1 MEGAALCGFRVG
13 NRDQSG
19 CLTRDD
25 SVRLHSCEKGTRCS
39 TLEKSRNVVWIS
51 PLISRSIKGDL
62 RELGAGGGGRD
73 LVQNHELE
81 LADPETGQR
90 LIQLCG
96 SHIQDESVL
105 RLICRLVGDALYSR
119 KKTIALNL
127 LSHSLRED
135 AVSLD
140 RFACLLGD
148 VANQEESLQDPF
160 VSVSLPLNCRP
171 LGDSSTHLVRRMSYG
186 IEPRL
191 IRYQR
196 FPYSRHSS
204 YEEMCHLLSVIRTMD
219 VWPCVT
225 NEESWARGVVIKTL
239 FGHLSSGTR
248 FSYDDEMRLKS
259 DKDKDRALN
268 CSSRSSSSVSNRRS
282 SPAPF
287 TEPTSAILDPASSF
301 AASNQLQWAGT
312 IQLEASP
319 GSSHPAKRQIAE
331 RANHR
336 KRIHNNITRSLQHS
350 AAVRVDHPLCT
361 SFSVW
366 FKDHN
371 DKLTPSEFLGS
382 ESANDVEASSARK
395 DVTMTTDAVSNRNDT
410 LSASLDNRLQE
421 DLRAT
426 DQKKMLAP
434 RSILWS
440 SEGGDAEGSTQ
451 LRPIQLSE
459 TSGSETDDN
468 TGVGN
473 EVRSSIPNDAS
484 MDPGSGIAT
493 QGSASDSM
501 FGSQDMGFSKTPLE
515 SNWRFQYRKTSYE
528 MVKRDDGFAWGRDCG
543 LFSAAT
549 GSNDSGSEE
558 L

>member
-25 SVRLHSCEKGTRCS
+25 SVRLHSCENGTHCS
-39 TLEKSRNVVWIS
+39 TLQKSRNVVWIT
-51 PLISRSIKGDL
+51 PLISRSITGDV

-81 LADPETGQR
+81 LADSETGQR

-96 SHIQDESVL
+96 LHIQDEGVL
-105 RLICRLVGDALYSR
+105 RLVRRLVGDALYSR
-119 KKTIALNL
+119 KKTIDLNL
-127 LSHSLRED
+127 LNQSLRED

-148 VANQEESLQDPF
+148 VANQKESLQDSF

-225 NEESWARGVVIKTL
+225 NEKSWATGVMIKTL
-239 FGHLSSGTR
+239 FGHLSFGTS
-248 FSYDDEMRLKS
+248 FSYDDEMRLRS
-259 DKDKDRALN
+259 DKDQDRALD
-268 CSSRSSSSVSNRRS
+268 CSSPSNLSGSNRHS

-287 TEPTSAILDPASSF
+287 TGPTSAILDPASSF
-301 AASNQLQWAGT
+301 AASDQLQWAGT
-312 IQLEASP
+312 IQLDVSP

-331 RANHR
+331 RASPG
-336 KRIHNNITRSLQHS
+336 KRIHNITRSLQHS
-350 AAVRVDHPLCT
+350 TAVRVDHPLCT

-366 FKDHN
+366 FKDN
-371 DKLTPSEFLGS
+371 SDKLTPSEFLGS
-382 ESANDVEASSARK
+382 ESAHDVEASSAGK
-395 DVTMTTDAVSNRNDT
+395 DVTMITDAVSNRNDT
-410 LSASLDNRLQE
+410 LSASLDNRLPE
-421 DLRAT
+421 DVRAT

-434 RSILWS
+434 KSIPWS
-440 SEGGDAEGSTQ
+440 SEGGDADGSTQ
-451 LRPIQLSE
+451 LRPIQLLES
-459 TSGSETDDN
+459 SGSETDDN

-484 MDPGSGIAT
+484 MDLGSGIAT
-493 QGSASDSM
+493 QGSAGDSM
-501 FGSQDMGFSKTPLE
+501 LGSQDMVIRKTSPE
-515 SNWRFQYRKTSYE
+515 SDWRFQYRKASYE
-528 MVKRDDGFAWGRDCG
+528 MVKRDDGYAWGRDCG

>member
-25 SVRLHSCEKGTRCS
+25 SVRLHSCENGTRCS
-39 TLEKSRNVVWIS
+39 TLEKSRNVVWIT
-51 PLISRSIKGDL
+51 PLISRSIKGDV
-62 RELGAGGGGRD
+62 RELGAGGGGKD

-81 LADPETGQR
+81 LADSETGQR

-96 SHIQDESVL
+96 SYIQDEGVL
-105 RLICRLVGDALYSR
+105 RLIRRLVGDALYSR
-119 KKTIALNL
+119 KKTIDLNL
-127 LSHSLRED
+127 LSQSLRED

-148 VANQEESLQDPF
+148 VVNQEESLQDSF

-186 IEPRL
+186 IEPGL

-225 NEESWARGVVIKTL
+225 NEESWARGVMIKTL

-259 DKDKDRALN
+259 DKDKDRALD
-268 CSSRSSSSVSNRRS
+268 CSSPSNLSVSNRRS

-287 TEPTSAILDPASSF
+287 TEPTSAILDPANSF
-301 AASNQLQWAGT
+301 AAFNQPQWAGT
-312 IQLEASP
+312 SQLEVGP
-319 GSSHPAKRQIAE
+319 GFSHPAKRQIAE
-331 RANHR
+331 RASPG
-336 KRIHNNITRSLQHS
+336 KRIHNITRSLQHS
-350 AAVRVDHPLCT
+350 TAVRVDHPLCT

-371 DKLTPSEFLGS
+371 DKLTPSEFPGS
-382 ESANDVEASSARK
+382 ESANDVEASSAGK
-395 DVTMTTDAVSNRNDT
+395 DVTMITDAVSNRNDA
-410 LSASLDNRLQE
+410 LSASLDNRLPE
-421 DLRAT
+421 DVRAT

-434 RSILWS
+434 KSLPWS
-440 SEGGDAEGSTQ
+440 SEGGDSDGSTQ

-459 TSGSETDDN
+459 SSRSETDN
-468 TGVGN
+468 STRVGH
-473 EVRSSIPNDAS
+473 EVRSSIPNDTS
-484 MDPGSGIAT
+484 MDLGSGIAT
-493 QGSASDSM
+493 QGSAGDSM
-501 FGSQDMGFSKTPLE
+501 FGSQDMVFRKTSPE
-515 SNWRFQYRKTSYE
+515 SDWRFQYRKASYE
-528 MVKRDDGFAWGRDCG
+528 MVKRDDGSVWGRDCG